1 MIINKARSWDN
12 KKTNKVKLSILNS
25 KSTLI
30 FVIKWEKRERER
42 KKKKI
47 FKTSVLKNKKKDKY
61 ERMKNQEIFYSF
73 K

>member
-12 KKTNKVKLSILNS
+12 KKRNKVKLSILNS